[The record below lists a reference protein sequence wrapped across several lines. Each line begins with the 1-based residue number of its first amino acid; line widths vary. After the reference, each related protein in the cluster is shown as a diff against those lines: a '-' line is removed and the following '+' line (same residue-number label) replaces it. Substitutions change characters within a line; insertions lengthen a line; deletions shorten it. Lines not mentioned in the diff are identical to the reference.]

1 MSIKETIKSSTFQF
15 ISIIA
20 TIIIATV
27 GFTIGVENR
36 YVSQTSLI
44 KTITDLKADILS
56 GKILT
61 ISQIVDGL
69 KEKGITGKLAPHEQI
84 KLDNMKE
91 ELSLIKRKLADYDRL
106 DKIPKALAAPKYDEL
121 IFTNQRIDKQ
131 DKIIAE
137 LQEKLKEKE
146 NVQSK

>member
-1 MSIKETIKSSTFQF
+1 MSIKEILKSSIFQF
-15 ISIIA
+15 ISIIT
-20 TIIIATV
+20 TIIIATI

-36 YVSQTSLI
+36 YVSQTSLT

-91 ELSLIKRKLADYDRL
+91 ELSLIKRKLSDYDRL
-106 DKIPKALAAPKYDEL
+106 DRMTKALAAPKYNDFSL
-121 IFTNQRIDKQ
+121 TLSLMNQRIDNQ
-131 DKIIAE
+131 NKIITE
-137 LQEKLKEKE
+137 LQEKLKEK
-146 NVQSK
+146 

>member
-1 MSIKETIKSSTFQF
+1 MSIKETLKSSTFQF

-27 GFTIGVENR
+27 GFTIGIDSR
-36 YVSQTSLI
+36 YVSQNSLT

-69 KEKGITGKLAPHEQI
+69 KK
-84 KLDNMKE
+84 KE
-91 ELSLIKRKLADYDRL
+91 
-106 DKIPKALAAPKYDEL
+106 
-121 IFTNQRIDKQ
+121 
-131 DKIIAE
+131 
-137 LQEKLKEKE
+137 
-146 NVQSK
+146 